1 MSLPV
6 SETDDVIRAWCL
18 EQAAPWLAWPLPRA
32 EAEAAFALLNAT
44 EPNVFLFSLSNGRA
58 TLADKPLAARHE
70 FYALSHSRARG
81 YQMFLDTVAREH
93 CPELDMPLAV
103 YVGDAALAAPAVPV
117 FAFQKPRGNRSL
129 LLPDPDFLGSH
140 FYAAAD
146 ERDALD
152 YAEKT
157 CTAAF
162 HGATTGGL
170 ITADMVRR
178 LDHPRLHAF
187 AHFRNHPR
195 VTFRLPTI
203 VQCDSEATAAMLR
216 AMGAGD
222 GRTATWAEQLRHR
235 FLISVDG
242 NGAACSRVARA
253 LLSNSVL
260 LKFESP
266 HVLYYFSALQP
277 WRHYVP
283 IATETEVE
291 AVLQAEATHP
301 GLFAPVA
308 AAGRR
313 FAQTLLS
320 QAAGHRYTAQL
331 LRLYA
336 RCIPPGGAARPA
348 AAAVGLAI
356 TAHVQTRGDVTTGPL
371 HWAGDRNGVFAIEG
385 FVLYPLPG
393 FAADDVRACGIDAD
407 GLAGAWQ
414 SAGTLCGTRGMARP
428 LGGFAVRLEG
438 DAARRYFCLYAGRFA
453 DGSEVGPLEDGAP
466 CRADSGAALTA
477 MQVML
482 LERHTSAHRPS

>member
-1 MSLPV
+1 MTLPV
-6 SETDDVIRAWCL
+6 SEPEDVIRGWCL
-18 EQAAPWLAWPLPRA
+18 EQAAPWLARPLPRA

-44 EPNVFLFSLSNGRA
+44 EPNVFLFTLRNGNA
-58 TLADKPLAARHE
+58 TLAEKPQAARHE
-70 FYALSHSRARG
+70 FYALSHDRARA

-93 CPELDMPLAV
+93 CPDLDVPLAIC
-103 YVGDAALAAPAVPV
+103 VGDEALRTPAVPV

-129 LLPDPDFLGSH
+129 LLPDPDFLGSR
-140 FYAAAD
+140 FYAAAH
-146 ERDALD
+146 ERDSLD
-152 YAEKT
+152 YAAKS
-157 CTAAF
+157 CTAVF
-162 HGATTGGL
+162 YGATTGGL
-170 ITADMVRR
+170 ITADIVRR
-178 LDHPRLHAF
+178 LANPRLRAF
-187 AHFRNHPR
+187 AHFRDHPR

-266 HVLYYFSALQP
+266 HVLHYFSAMQP

-291 AVLQAEATHP
+291 DVLQAEAAHP

-313 FAQTLLS
+313 FAETLLS
-320 QAAGHRYTAQL
+320 QAAGHRYTAEL

-336 RCIPPGGAARPA
+336 RCIPPGGAARPTA
-348 AAAVGLAI
+348 TPQGLAI
-356 TAHVQTRGDVTTGPL
+356 TAHVQTRGDVTTGAL
-371 HWAGDRNGVFAIEG
+371 QWAGDRNGALAIEG
-385 FVLYPLPG
+385 FLLHPLPG
-393 FAADDVRACGIDAD
+393 FAAEDVRSCAIDIE
-407 GLAGAWQ
+407 GTAGAWT
-414 SAGTLCGTRGMARP
+414 SAGNFCGTRGMARP

-438 DAARRYFCLYAGRFA
+438 DAARRFFCLYAGRFA

-482 LERHTSAHRPS
+482 LQRKGGQV